1 MIEDRARYRSLTL
14 SERKR
19 MRGLAGAETG
29 QASADFARAQR
40 RLDRWRNQPPFDV
53 DGYFQERLGL
63 ENLDEEELLSILLE
77 TEIPPGDSL
86 AKLTPWFDEI
96 ERIYHAHPPTVSG
109 AVEDRGNPSRPIERF
124 GAILDPLVLEA
135 RTQLQKKVAA
145 FAADPL
151 ISPSSENGLLLFA
164 DLRHQ
169 LWLAVNRALVL
180 ELNIA
185 RLEESLSGGTSE
197 ERFEAFTRRFA
208 EPEYCCSFFAEY
220 PVLARAVIGMVERA
234 VEGRAE
240 FIERLRNDWT
250 RIKATFPGLP
260 AADSVVDVSFG
271 AGDLHHGGRSVA
283 ILTFNSGTRLVYK
296 PKPLAIDLHFEQLLR
311 WLETK
316 DERMAHRG
324 LGILDREVYGWVEF
338 VAPKPCPL
346 QEEVRRF
353 YWRQG
358 AYLATLHALAG
369 TDVHYQNLIAAG
381 EWPILVDLETLFHPP
396 LPFES
401 DKHTQF
407 VADAIRSSI
416 LAVGLL
422 PLEVLMDEDGRG
434 ADFSGLGGG
443 GSEQSSAAP
452 VAHWDDAS
460 TDRMRIVRKRAKI
473 SQGANRAILETR
485 ETVAKDYEEDILAG
499 FSTAYCIFLRNQAV
513 LASDGSPLNV
523 FARDHT
529 RVVLRSTR
537 TYGAVLSQ
545 SYHPDFLRDALDRQ
559 RFLDQLWI
567 GVKNQSFLRK
577 VIQIECD
584 NLFEGDIPFFAGRV
598 GSSDLFVSSTQS
610 VQDFFSEPALSLV
623 KRRISQFSERDLERQ
638 LSLIE
643 ASLVAGSGARSGTG
657 TQIEIAK
664 DESSPIL
671 ESSLA
676 VTESGLRQ
684 SSLDVAKAV
693 GDRLVSLAIAGPDEQ
708 ASWISLLSKRG
719 NWRLAGLGEDL
730 YFGLPGLIF
739 FLAYLGQVTGNEQYR
754 ALAESA
760 LRTLLGRLPKYLE
773 GKPKVGGFDGAGG
786 IIYLLTHLGAL
797 WKRADLMD
805 RAQGILPFLPELIE
819 NDPYFD
825 VLSGVAGCAAS
836 IICLHEQ
843 MPSEQ
848 ALDLLQKCG
857 DRLVQQAQEMPG
869 GKAWLTAMA
878 PRIPLAGFSHGVAG
892 IAWALLRLADLFE
905 NERYRLTAMAAM
917 QYEHRLFLPEF
928 NNWPDNRENLEKE
941 HEGTAR
947 LLISAWCHGATG
959 IGLGRLRALTIHHLE
974 VARIDVARA
983 VSRTLADPL
992 RSNHSLCHGNLGNL
1006 DFLIQAAAVVRLP
1019 DREIENRTNRILHS
1033 IESSGWR
1040 CGVSR
1045 GTEVPSLMRGF
1056 SGIGYGLLRA
1066 VLPSRIPSVL
1076 TLDGPRKEDGS
1087 AS

>member
-1 MIEDRARYRSLTL
+1 
-14 SERKR
+14 
-19 MRGLAGAETG
+19 MRGLTGTETG
-29 QASADFARAQR
+29 QASGDLARAQR

-63 ENLDEEELLSILLE
+63 ENLDEEELLSLLLE
-77 TEIPPGDSL
+77 AEIPPGDNL
-86 AKLTPWFDEI
+86 AKLTPWFDEL
-96 ERIYHAHPPTVSG
+96 ERIYHAHPRAVSG
-109 AVEDRGNPSRPIERF
+109 AVEERANPSRPIERF
-124 GAILDPLVLEA
+124 GAILDPLVVEA
-135 RTQLQKKVAA
+135 RAQLQGKVAA

-151 ISPSSENGLLLFA
+151 ISLSPENGLLLFV
-164 DLRHQ
+164 DLRQQ

-185 RLEESLSGGTSE
+185 RLEGSLSGDTPE

-208 EPEYCCSFFAEY
+208 EPEYCCAFFAEY

-250 RIKATFPGLP
+250 QIEATFPELP
-260 AADSVVDVSFG
+260 GADRVVDVSFG
-271 AGDLHHGGRSVA
+271 AGDLHRGGRSVA

-316 DERMAHRG
+316 DERIAHRG
-324 LGILDREVYGWVEF
+324 LGILDRGVYGWVEF
-338 VAPKPCPL
+338 VAPKPCAS

-358 AYLATLHALAG
+358 AYLATLHCLAG

-381 EWPILVDLETLFHPP
+381 EWPMLVDLETLFHPP

-401 DKHTQF
+401 DKHNQF
-407 VADAIRSSI
+407 VADAIRSSV

-422 PLEVLMDEDGRG
+422 PLEVLVDEDGRG

-443 GSEQSSAAP
+443 GSEQFSAAP

-460 TDRMRIVRKRAKI
+460 TDRMRIVRKRAKVLP
-473 SQGANRAILETR
+473 GTNRATFEAR

-499 FSTAYCIFLRNQAV
+499 FSTAYLIFLRNKAV
-513 LASDGSPLNV
+513 LASDESPLDV
-523 FARDHT
+523 FAGDQT

-537 TYGAVLSQ
+537 TYGGVLSQ

-567 GVKNQSFLRK
+567 SVKNQEFLRK
-577 VIQIECD
+577 VIRIECD

-598 GSSDLFVSSTQS
+598 DSSDLFVSSTQS
-610 VQDFFSEPALSLV
+610 VQDFFPEPALSLV
-623 KRRISQFSERDLERQ
+623 KRRISQLSERDLQRQ

-643 ASLVAGSGARSGTG
+643 ASLVAASAARSDTG
-657 TQIEIAK
+657 TDIEISK
-664 DESSPIL
+664 DEPSPIPESSP
-671 ESSLA
+671 A
-676 VTESGLRQ
+676 VTESVLRQ
-684 SSLDVAKAV
+684 SSLEAAKAV
-693 GDRLVSLAIAGPDEQ
+693 GDKLVSLAIAGPDGQ

-730 YFGLPGLIF
+730 YFGLPGVIF
-739 FLAYLGQVTGNEQYR
+739 FLAYLGQATGNEQYR

-773 GKPKVGGFDGAGG
+773 KEGKVGAFDGSGG
-786 IIYLLTHLGAL
+786 IIYLLTHLGTL
-797 WKRADLMD
+797 WKRADLID
-805 RAQGILPFLPELIE
+805 RAQGILPLLPELIE
-819 NDPYFD
+819 NDPHLD
-825 VLSGVAGCAAS
+825 VIAGVAGCAAS
-836 IICLHEQ
+836 IMCLHEQ
-843 MPSEQ
+843 VPSEQ
-848 ALDLLQKCG
+848 ALGLLQKCG
-857 DRLVQQAQEMPG
+857 DRLVQQAQDMPG
-869 GKAWLTAMA
+869 GKAWLTSMA
-878 PRIPLAGFSHGVAG
+878 LRIPLAGFSHGVAG

-905 NERYRLTAMAAM
+905 NERYRLTAIAAM
-917 QYEHRLFLPEF
+917 EYEHRLFLPEF
-928 NNWPDNRENLEKE
+928 NNWPDNREDLGKE
-941 HEGTAR
+941 HEAKELEVTPR

-959 IGLGRLRALTIHHLE
+959 IGLGRLPALTTHRLE

-983 VSRTLADPL
+983 VTRTLADPL
-992 RSNHSLCHGNLGNL
+992 RTNHSLCHGNLGNL

-1019 DREIENRTNRILHS
+1019 DRAIENRTNGILHS
-1033 IESSGWR
+1033 IES
-1040 CGVSR
+1040 R
-1045 GTEVPSLMRGF
+1045 GLRGDVPRGAEVPSLMRGF

-1066 VLPSRIPSVL
+1066 ALPSRIPSVL
-1076 TLDGPRKEDGS
+1076 TLDGPRKENGS